1 MADRGGIQLLPGTQK
16 RVEIT
21 TPGENRL
28 LTGGIIAIVIILATF
43 VGLKMYAQVLT
54 TRLAGLDQQLLD
66 VEQGRDKTAEQQL
79 LTYNQQATL
88 MESLLKNHIFW
99 SQAFS
104 RLERVL
110 QGQVH
115 LTTFSGSTA
124 KQSITFSGSAASY
137 SVIARQIA
145 SFLADDSVQD
155 VQVKGIKASNVGS
168 LDFGMDVLFKKDKF
182 LK

>member
-28 LTGGIIAIVIILATF
+28 LTGGIVAIVIILAVF
-43 VGLKMYAQVLT
+43 VGVKMYAEVLPT
-54 TRLAGLDQQLLD
+54 QLAGLDQRLLD
-66 VEQGRDKTAEQQL
+66 IEQGRDKTAEQQL

-99 SQAFS
+99 SQAFG

-115 LTTFSGSTA
+115 LTTFSG
-124 KQSITFSGSAASY
+124 
-137 SVIARQIA
+137 
-145 SFLADDSVQD
+145 
-155 VQVKGIKASNVGS
+155 
-168 LDFGMDVLFKKDKF
+168 
-182 LK
+182 